1 MFAENLKEIMTRK
14 KVSGAVLARKTG
26 YSKAAIS
33 QYVNGINVPSQE
45 RVEAIA
51 AVLGVTVEELTAAPV
66 QKPTALPY
74 KCTIQPH
81 FPRKATLTCK
91 EAAALLHKREDYI
104 RLGLQQGRPGFE
116 YGSAVK
122 TSGKWSYCIY
132 ANKFTEITGIPVG
145 ESK

>member
-1 MFAENLKEIMTRK
+1 MFAENLKAIMTRK

-66 QKPTALPY
+66 QKPTAPPC
-74 KCTIQPH
+74 KCTIQPYVQQ
-81 FPRKATLTCK
+81 KATLTCK
-91 EAAALLHKREDYI
+91 EAATLLHKHESYVRKGLRE
-104 RLGLQQGRPGFE
+104 GRPGFE

-132 ANKFTEITGIPVG
+132 ANKFTEITGIPVNA
-145 ESK
+145 S